1 VSFQSSSFWQSL
13 TKALCTDM
21 FAGNFLCSARCTESF
36 EYIEVSEINA
46 ADVSVAEYGDA
57 NDVLR
62 EWSPS
67 QWSLSQDP
75 YDNIDYDKLSKNSP
89 HREARSHVSGA
100 LPMKN
105 FNAKL
110 NVSSWDD
117 AVVMS
122 ENYPSPSEQCKG
134 QRRGHS
140 KQRAPHR
147 TPLTARELNQKD
159 HQGVY
164 GKGKGPRARSQDD
177 HHCEYGKGKSS
188 TRRSS
193 FPEPYP
199 TLLMRSGPRADHQIE
214 KYWQSIYLDCMIA
227 AGDVLAVRGTRQIT
241 RIGASGGMFGHVLLV
256 TAAPRCIQ
264 KRTSEFTEFQGI
276 WPVGK
281 VDEIYQVPVI
291 ESTRATE
298 GIHETD
304 LLLYVDPK
312 SGRIILH
319 GEVERSGTIVGFD
332 DEEPEVVELWQC
344 PSELRDSSCRDL
356 KESVIDEMKQ
366 NQANWSWYTAV
377 RAFLLPAA
385 MESQPSTLTAQSK
398 SNREQVLRELQDCW
412 KGAPICSSLP
422 VIFWQRYL
430 CKLSQSGRAS
440 EDLEDATNAIDLIMR
455 YMPLKADR
463 ALPGD
468 LLSILRASGWT
479 IIQQLPSRRLSS
491 L

>member
-1 VSFQSSSFWQSL
+1 
-13 TKALCTDM
+13 M
-21 FAGNFLCSARCTESF
+21 FAGDLFCSARCTESV
-36 EYIEVSEINA
+36 EYTDYTEYTEVDAVAITGAEWDKA
-46 ADVSVAEYGDA
+46 KRVSQ
-57 NDVLR
+57 

-67 QWSLSQDP
+67 RDQE
-75 YDNIDYDKLSKNSP
+75 DNIYYDSNSRNSP
-89 HREARSHVSGA
+89 PRAARGNDSSV
-100 LPMKN
+100 LEVKN
-105 FNAKL
+105 FNANW
-110 NVSSWDD
+110 NVSQPKPQGDMIHQALFDISSRDY
-117 AVVMS
+117 AVSMS
-122 ENYPSPSEQCKG
+122 ENLPPVSEPNKAHRHG
-134 QRRGHS
+134 QS
-140 KQRAPHR
+140 KQR
-147 TPLTARELNQKD
+147 TPSNQKG
-159 HQGVY
+159 HQGGY
-164 GKGKGPRARSQDD
+164 AKGKGPRATSQED
-177 HHCEYGKGKSS
+177 HHPGYSKGKTW
-188 TRRSS
+188 TRRDSL
-193 FPEPYP
+193 PEPYP
-199 TLLMRSGPRADHQIE
+199 TLPLSSGPCADKQME
-214 KYWQSIYLDCMIA
+214 NYWQSVYLDCMIA